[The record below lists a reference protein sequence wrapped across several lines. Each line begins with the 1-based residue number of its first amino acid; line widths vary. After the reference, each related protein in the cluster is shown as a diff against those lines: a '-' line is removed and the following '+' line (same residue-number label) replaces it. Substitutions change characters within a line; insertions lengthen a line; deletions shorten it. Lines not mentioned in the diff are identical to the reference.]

1 MSDAVQSF
9 FTLLQVAV
17 GARSDM
23 GRVRTDD
30 EWAAIYGIAR
40 MHKLEALA
48 LSALDRVPAEQ
59 MPSKRPMMR
68 IFSDAQKVRLKNA
81 RFNAEL
87 QMVADH
93 YAAAG
98 FPGVILK
105 GQGLAALYDDPGVR
119 TPGDIDIWLDG
130 RTRDIIRFVKSENP
144 NVHELF
150 CHHID
155 CQRFDDIEVEA
166 HFHPSWMNSPFT
178 YARLRRW
185 FAAQKP
191 EQFAHKVFLGGVV
204 AEGDTVERPG
214 STVAVPTL
222 AFNRIYVLLHIYR
235 HLFQEGIGLRQLLD
249 YYYVLK
255 QGFTE
260 AERQETLR
268 VLRRLKMRRFAAA
281 MMWVLGEVFA
291 LDRQYM
297 LLEPSRRDGR
307 FLLSEIML
315 AGNFGQ
321 YDARNAGLGSAS
333 EGGKFFRKLRRLA
346 KFLRYYP
353 SEVLWSPF
361 FKIWH
366 FFWRHTH

>member
-1 MSDAVQSF
+1 MNEATRSF
-9 FTLLQVAV
+9 FDLLQVAV
-17 GARSDM
+17 GARTDL
-23 GRVRTDD
+23 GRVRTDE
-30 EWAAIYGIAR
+30 EWGEIYAIACK
-40 MHKLEALA
+40 HNLEALV
-48 LSALDRVPAEQ
+48 LSALDRVPAAQ
-59 MPSKRPMMR
+59 LPSKRPMMR
-68 IFSDAQKVRLKNA
+68 IYADSQKIRQKNA

-87 QMVADH
+87 QVVADH

-130 RTRDIIRFVKSENP
+130 STRDIIRLVKSENP

-155 CQRFDDIEVEA
+155 CQLFDGIEVEA
-166 HFHPSWMNSPFT
+166 HFYPSWMNSPFGN
-178 YARLRRW
+178 AWLRRW
-185 FAAQKP
+185 FEAQKP
-191 EQFAHKVFLGGVV
+191 AQFANKVTLGGIA
-204 AEGDTVERPG
+204 AEGDTEAHPE

-222 AFNRIYVLLHIYR
+222 AFNRVYVLLHIYR

-249 YYYVLK
+249 YYYILK

-260 AERQETLR
+260 AEQQETLA
-268 VLRRLKMRRFAAA
+268 VLRRLKMLRFAAA
-281 MMWVLGEVFA
+281 VMWVLGEVFA
-291 LDRQYM
+291 LESNYM
-297 LLEPSRRDGR
+297 LVEPSRKDGE
-307 FLLSEIML
+307 FLLGEIL
-315 AGNFGQ
+315 SAGNFGR
-321 YDARNAGLGSAS
+321 YDARNAGLGTAS

-346 KFLRYYP
+346 RFLGSYP
-353 SEVLWSPF
+353 SEVLWSPY

>member
-1 MSDAVQSF
+1 MNDATQSF
-9 FTLLQVAV
+9 FTLLQVAL
-17 GARSDM
+17 GARADL
-23 GRVRTDD
+23 GRVRSD
-30 EWAAIYGIAR
+30 EEWGEIYSLAVK
-40 MHKLEALA
+40 HKLEALV

-59 MPSKRPMMR
+59 LPSKRPMMR
-68 IFSDAQKVRLKNA
+68 IYADAQKIRQKNA

-87 QMVADH
+87 QLVADH

-130 RTRDIIRFVKSENP
+130 RTRDIIRLVKRENP
-144 NVHELF
+144 HVHELF

-155 CQRFDDIEVEA
+155 CQPFHGIEVEA
-166 HFHPSWMNSPFT
+166 HFWPSWMNSPFD

-185 FAAQKP
+185 FNAQKP
-191 EQFAHKVFLGGVV
+191 AQFANRVTLGGVA
-204 AEGDTVERPG
+204 AEGDEVAYPA
-214 STVAVPTL
+214 STVAVPTA
-222 AFNRIYVLLHIYR
+222 AFNRVYVLLHIYR

-260 AERQETLR
+260 AERLETLR
-268 VLRRLKMRRFAAA
+268 MLRRLKMRRFASAV
-281 MMWVLGEVFA
+281 MWVLGEVFA
-291 LDRQYM
+291 LPREYM
-297 LLEPSRRDGR
+297 LCDPSRQDGE
-307 FLLSEIML
+307 FLLSEIL
-315 AGNFGQ
+315 AAGNFGQ
-321 YDARNAGLGSAS
+321 WDARNAGLGSAS
-333 EGGKFFRKLRRLA
+333 EGGKFFRKLRRLGR
-346 KFLRYYP
+346 FLRYYP

>member
-1 MSDAVQSF
+1 MNGATQSF
-9 FTLLQVAV
+9 FNLLQVAV
-17 GARSDM
+17 GARADM
-23 GRVRTDD
+23 GRVRTDE
-30 EWAAIYGIAR
+30 EWGEIYAIAVK
-40 MHKLEALA
+40 HKLEALV

-59 MPSKRPMMR
+59 IPSKRPMMR
-68 IFSDAQKVRLKNA
+68 IYADAQKIRQKNA

-87 QMVADH
+87 QIVAKH
-93 YAAAG
+93 YADAG

-105 GQGLAALYDDPGVR
+105 GQGLAALYDDPGIR

-130 RTRDIIRFVKSENP
+130 STRDIIRFVKNENP

-155 CQRFDDIEVEA
+155 CQPFNGIEVEA
-166 HFHPSWMNSPFT
+166 HFYPSWMNSPFGN
-178 YARLRRW
+178 ARLRRW
-185 FAAQKP
+185 FNVQKP
-191 EQFAHKVFLGGVV
+191 EQFAHVVTIDGVT
-204 AEGDTVERPG
+204 AEGDTEALPG

-222 AFNRIYVLLHIYR
+222 AFNRVYVLLHIYR

-260 AERQETLR
+260 EERIQTMAT
-268 VLRRLKMRRFAAA
+268 LRRLKMRRFAAA
-281 MMWVLGEVFA
+281 VMWVLGDVFA
-291 LDRQYM
+291 LDRRYM
-297 LLEPSRRDGR
+297 LVEPSRKEGE
-307 FLLSEIML
+307 FLLSEIL
-315 AGNFGQ
+315 SAGNFGQ

-333 EGGKFFRKLRRLA
+333 EGGKFFRKLCRLA
-346 KFLRYYP
+346 RFLGSYP